1 MDKVLDFSLLGKKKQ
16 KNKMPPVKTLIALR
30 ARLICKYEEW
40 RPAVNA
46 MADGSRRSLHLSE
59 FWTQSITNVLCI
71 FNFIFLVMKR
81 HAWLAIWLDT
91 KFSLFSSQ
99 MVYKLWR
106 IVQLVSCC
114 FQLKSNNPPCPTFQK
129 PLLIN
134 FRQVFLFLILLLV
147 TKAANFCFNYSSMHA
162 K

>member
-1 MDKVLDFSLLGKKKQ
+1 
-16 KNKMPPVKTLIALR
+16 MPPVKTSTAFG
-30 ARLICKYEEW
+30 ARLICKQEK
-40 RPAVNA
+40 RRSAVNA
-46 MADGSRRSLHLSE
+46 MADGSRRSLNLRE
-59 FWTQSITNVLCI
+59 IWTQSIMNGQCI

-114 FQLKSNNPPCPTFQK
+114 FELKSNNPRCPTFRK
-129 PLLIN
+129 PLFVD
-134 FRQVFLFLILLLV
+134 FRQVFLFLILRLV
-147 TKAANFCFNYSSMHA
+147 TKAANFYFNYSSMHTE
-162 K
+162 